1 MKKATFLKLISLC
14 LCVIL
19 LMPAFSACKTADG
32 GKTVYWLLSSSPKN
46 LDPQTARGES
56 ELNIIKNCFSG
67 LFEKDADGEMV
78 SSVVEHYDVSKDGLK
93 YTFYFYD
100 DLYWS
105 ILDGR
110 KIEKYAPL
118 TAEDF
123 VFAIHRVFTDNRD
136 CSAMNVLRSIKN
148 ADKVL
153 SGESADKL
161 AVKAESDTTLSI
173 TLKEKNSAL
182 LEALTSPELFP
193 CNRQF
198 FDSTSGRYGLS
209 ADALI
214 FNGSFC
220 VTSWGESSIRLS
232 ANENSADKPAVSSVL
247 LYQPKASRETVK
259 LLKDGEIDA
268 AILSFEQ
275 YDSIENIQNYTL
287 KEYKSAIWAL
297 ILNPEHELWKSESLR
312 KAIIFDTDRSVI
324 EQGKHSGATSYI
336 VPDSAL
342 VFSENYR
349 ELAQG
354 VALPSYNAKAAKALY
369 LSALSELGVGEI
381 YNTEILIADNSICKD
396 NFGELSQI
404 YQRDLPLY
412 FSRTEL
418 SESALLSRV
427 KSGDFAA
434 AVVPLKISYDTVSC
448 TLDYFSSD
456 SLSCIF
462 PISNGDFTSGL
473 NAALRASSAKEAA
486 AGYKKAEQALYDT
499 STVCPLFYE
508 NGYFVSS
515 NSVEGIYIDSLG
527 SVIFK
532 NVTKK

>member
-19 LMPAFSACKTADG
+19 LVPVFSGCKTADG

-67 LFEKDADGEMV
+67 LFEKDENGELI
-78 SSVVEHYDVSKDGLK
+78 SSVVEHYDVTTDGLK

-118 TAEDF
+118 TASDF
-123 VFAIHRVFTDNRD
+123 VFAFQRLFTDNPD
-136 CSAMNVLRSIKN
+136 CAIMNVLRSIKN

-153 SGESADKL
+153 GGESVDRL
-161 AVKAESDTTLSI
+161 AVKAENDTTLTI

-182 LEALTSPELFP
+182 LEALTSSELFP

-209 ADALI
+209 HDALI

-232 ANENSADKPAVSSVL
+232 ANENMGDEPKVSSVL

-297 ILNPEHELWKSESLR
+297 ILNPSHELWKSENLR
-312 KAIIFDTDRSVI
+312 KALIFDTDRSVI
-324 EQGKHSGATSYI
+324 AKGRHSGAISYV

-349 ELAQG
+349 ELAKG
-354 VALPSYNAKAAKALY
+354 ITLPSYNADTAKSLY
-369 LSALSELGVGEI
+369 TSALSELEVGEI
-381 YNTEILIADNSICKD
+381 YNTEILIAENSICKD

-412 FSRTEL
+412 FSKTEL

-434 AVVPLKISYDTVSC
+434 AVVPLKIGYDTVSC

-462 PISNGDFTSGL
+462 PVKSADFTSGL
-473 NAALRASSAKEAA
+473 SAALRASTAHGAA
-486 AGYKKAEQALYDT
+486 SGYKKAEQALYNT
-499 STVCPLFYE
+499 NTVCPLFYE

-515 NSVEGIYIDSLG
+515 NSVEGIYIDNSG

>member
-1 MKKATFLKLISLC
+1 MKKATFLKLVSLC

-19 LMPAFSACKTADG
+19 LVPAFSGCKTADG

-67 LFEKDADGEMV
+67 LFEKDENGELI
-78 SSVVEHYDVSKDGLK
+78 SSVVEHYDVSKDSLK

-105 ILDGR
+105 AIDGR
-110 KIEKYAPL
+110 KIEKYTPL
-118 TAEDF
+118 TADDF
-123 VFAIHRVFTDNRD
+123 VFAIERVFTDNPD
-136 CSAMNVLRSIKN
+136 SAVMNVLRSIKN

-153 SGESADKL
+153 GGESVDKL
-161 AVKAESDTTLSI
+161 AVKAVNDTTLSI

-182 LEALTSPELFP
+182 LEALTSSELFP
-193 CNRQF
+193 CNRAF
-198 FDSTSGRYGLS
+198 FASTSGRYGLS
-209 ADALI
+209 PDTLI
-214 FNGSFC
+214 YNGSFC

-232 ANENSADKPAVSSVL
+232 ANENAGYKPKVSSVL

-287 KEYKSAIWAL
+287 KEYKSAIWTL
-297 ILNPEHELWKSESLR
+297 ILNPNHKLWKNESLR
-312 KAIIFDTDRSVI
+312 KAILFGTDRSVI
-324 EQGKHSGATSYI
+324 AKGRHSGAISYV

-342 VFSENYR
+342 VFSQNYR
-349 ELAQG
+349 QLAQG
-354 VALPSYNAKAAKALY
+354 VTLPSYNADTAKALY
-369 LSALSELGVGEI
+369 TSALSELEVGEI
-381 YNTEILIADNSICKD
+381 YNTEILIAENSICKD

-412 FSRTEL
+412 FSPIEL
-418 SESALLSRV
+418 EQSVLLNRV
-427 KSGDFAA
+427 KSGNFDA
-434 AVVPLKISYDTVSC
+434 AVVPLKIGYDTVSC

-456 SLSCIF
+456 SLNCIF
-462 PISNGDFTSGL
+462 PINSADFTNGL
-473 NAALRASSAKEAA
+473 SAALRASTAQGAA
-486 AGYKKAEQALYDT
+486 DGFKKAEQALYNT

-515 NSVEGIYIDSLG
+515 NSVKGIYIDNSG